1 MRPLLISLSFTIRV
15 LAGGREGWAA
25 EHGQERGEGIPT
37 DVLTDSCQARSYTGP
52 APTRKGMTA
61 AGNQGG
67 PCGLH
72 SPSWSPVLPDVGALD
87 LWCGCFHVF
96 DQMGIKVYIFF
107 SVVPFQIP
115 CKSLINCAF
124 LRGVSRCVLGSRP
137 PSCSALHLV
146 DQNRL
151 DLCSSHSI
159 CVGIIR
165 FVFKSFNFV
174 A

>member
-107 SVVPFQIP
+107 LLYPF
-115 CKSLINCAF
+115 KFLVNLLLIVLSSAASQ
-124 LRGVSRCVLGSRP
+124 GV
-137 PSCSALHLV
+137 CSAPVLPAALPFILLTKI
-146 DQNRL
+146 D
-151 DLCSSHSI
+151 
-159 CVGIIR
+159 
-165 FVFKSFNFV
+165 
-174 A
+174 